1 MNSMVLLAQR
11 RRYQDQVRTS
21 LPPGGALGGW
31 LRPARDFDT
40 PDRLAVALTRPL
52 LPVAGAH
59 EVAHC
64 QHHQAFHNFTAKARF
79 PFRQDCGERKR
90 AGRMSDPCYH
100 ESMVRILSLTAVLSF
115 AALPAV
121 AWEFTPGTVC
131 LLAHATPEAEV
142 ALTYDPAVPEYTI
155 TVSRSGRPFP
165 VAPVF
170 AMRFDGPRGLTI
182 STTRHQNPE
191 GDPARVR
198 VIDTGFDNVLDGL
211 QFNRTAT
218 ALVGDDA
225 VEFSLDGAAG
235 PVAEFRACT
244 DAALA

>member
-1 MNSMVLLAQR
+1 MRNDTGQTTNPRYKVIMKVIMRIPLPLA
-11 RRYQDQVRTS
+11 
-21 LPPGGALGGW
+21 
-31 LRPARDFDT
+31 
-40 PDRLAVALTRPL
+40 
-52 LPVAGAH
+52 
-59 EVAHC
+59 
-64 QHHQAFHNFTAKARF
+64 
-79 PFRQDCGERKR
+79 
-90 AGRMSDPCYH
+90 
-100 ESMVRILSLTAVLSF
+100 AVLFLSSMP
-115 AALPAV
+115 AA
-121 AWEFTPGTVC
+121 AWEFTPGPVC
-131 LLAHATPEAEV
+131 LLTHATPEADV

-170 AMRFDGPRGLTI
+170 AMQFDGPRGLTI

-198 VIDTGFDNVLDGL
+198 VTDTGFGNVLDGL

-218 ALVGDDA
+218 ALVGDEA
-225 VEFSLDGAAG
+225 IVFPLDGAAG